1 MRVHPSKPRGDGAP
15 SQVTS
20 FQPGNPSGAQEP
32 ILFSVIVPAY
42 RQEATIAQDVRQ
54 LTEVLDAGNFH
65 YEVIL
70 VVDGRV
76 DATAKRAQDVGHPRV
91 RVVEF
96 EHNVGKGNAVRHGF
110 LLARGEV
117 VAFID
122 AGMDIDPKALLDALA
137 LQYSSGA
144 DIVIGSKRHPL
155 SRVAYPRLRRIYSAG
170 YQLLTRVFFGFDLR
184 DTQVGMKLFRREV
197 VDVIAPRLLVKRFA
211 FDVEVLAV
219 AYLLGYR
226 RIREVPVTINHATFM
241 STIRMKNIFE
251 MLWDT
256 LAVWYRIYVRNYY
269 TDVRWQVAAM
279 QASPK
284 GYAKTGGAGQTSPG
298 GISSCQ

>member
-1 MRVHPSKPRGDGAP
+1 MSVGAGKPWNDGAP
-15 SQVTS
+15 SQVGS
-20 FQPGNPSGAQEP
+20 LQPGNPSAGQDA
-32 ILFSVIVPAY
+32 ILLSVIVPAY

-54 LTEVLDAGNFH
+54 LTTVLDSGKFP

-76 DATAKRAQDVGHPRV
+76 DATANRAQDVGHPRV
-91 RVVEF
+91 HVVEY
-96 EHNVGKGNAVRHGF
+96 EQNAGKGYAVRHGF
-110 LLARGEV
+110 LLARGEL

-122 AGMDIDPKALLDALA
+122 AGMDIEPKALLDALA

-155 SRVAYPRLRRIYSAG
+155 SRVAYPPLRRIYSAG

-197 VDVIAPRLLVKRFA
+197 VDVVAPRLLVKRFA

-219 AYLLGYR
+219 AHLLGYR
-226 RIREVPVTINHATFM
+226 RIREVPVTIIHSQFM
-241 STIRMKNIFE
+241 STIRIKNIVE

-256 LAVWYRIYVRNYY
+256 LAVWYRINVRNYY
-269 TDVRWQVAAM
+269 TGVRWQVPTM
-279 QASPK
+279 RASPL
-284 GYAKTGGAGQTSPG
+284 GYAKTGGAAQ
-298 GISSCQ
+298 SSSGATPK